1 MTRPDGSSVSTTK
14 QPDGSKEQVETAQ
27 DGTVTTTM
35 EHRDG
40 STSITV
46 AAGNGSLTSKAEVS
60 TQRMQEAQQKGEA
73 VALPMPPVPV
83 TGDRST
89 ASAVT
94 VDLPAGITAR
104 VEIPVKDVTPG
115 TVAVLVKANG
125 EDEIIKTTITTQTG
139 VAVKISDG
147 DTVKIIDNSKQ
158 FVDVPST
165 HWGADAVGFVASRT
179 LFSGT
184 GGQKFSPDA
193 PMNRGMIVTVLA
205 RLEGV
210 DTASNPVWYEA
221 GRQWAV
227 ANGISDG
234 AHLDQNLTRE
244 QLALMLYRYAG
255 QPASSGTL
263 SGYTDGDKVSDWAVQ
278 AMGWAVNEG
287 LISGGG
293 NHTLDPQGQAT
304 RAQVAAILQRF
315 IEADKV

>member
-1 MTRPDGSSVSTTK
+1 M
-14 QPDGSKEQVETAQ
+14 
-27 DGTVTTTM
+27 
-35 EHRDG
+35 
-40 STSITV
+40 
-46 AAGNGSLTSKAEVS
+46 
-60 TQRMQEAQQKGEA
+60 
-73 VALPMPPVPV
+73 
-83 TGDRST
+83 
-89 ASAVT
+89 
-94 VDLPAGITAR
+94 
-104 VEIPVKDVTPG
+104 
-115 TVAVLVKANG
+115 
-125 EDEIIKTTITTQTG
+125 
-139 VAVKISDG
+139 
-147 DTVKIIDNSKQ
+147 
-158 FVDVPST
+158 DVPST

-234 AHLDQNLTRE
+234 AHLDQDLTRE